1 MIELPDGLSL
11 DSKFFGS
18 VHIVKLTYNGA
29 YAVVHFTDR
38 WWRLGLSL
46 WAPSQNEVEAGLG
59 RLRSSKY
66 TGKGWRDRLLADAIT
81 ALHQA
86 AS

>member
-1 MIELPDGLSL
+1 MIELPDGMAL
-11 DSKFFGS
+11 DSKFYGAQD
-18 VHIVKLTYNGA
+18 ITKLTYRGG
-29 YAVVHFTDR
+29 YAIVNRTGR
-38 WWRLGLSL
+38 WWRLGLSTQP
-46 WAPSQNEVEAGLG
+46 PSVHEVQIGLG
-59 RLRSSKY
+59 RLRSPKY